1 MTTRSV
7 LTIASLCLTLGACS
21 DEPSEGAM
29 REAVTGLMSRLQR
42 DHMAAAAFLTG
53 GPRGGQ
59 VPPLPTF
66 TTFRKVGCVPADPKP
81 GHTCEFEV
89 AFDGKPAAKDRAR
102 FYKAPNGSLEAG
114 AAS

>member
-1 MTTRSV
+1 MTIRSAV
-7 LTIASLCLTLGACS
+7 TIASLCLALGACS
-21 DEPSEGAM
+21 DEPSEEAM
-29 REAVTGLMSRLQR
+29 REAVAGWMSRLLR

-66 TTFRKVGCVPADPKP
+66 TTFRKVGCVPADPKS

-89 AFDGKPAAKDRAR
+89 AFDGKRAAKDRAR
-102 FYKAPNGSLEAG
+102 FYKAPNGTLEAD
-114 AAS
+114 AAR

>member
-1 MTTRSV
+1 MTIRSA
-7 LTIASLCLTLGACS
+7 LTIASLCLALGACG

-29 REAVTGLMSRLQR
+29 REAVTGWMSRLQR

-59 VPPLPTF
+59 VPPMPTF
-66 TTFRKVGCVPADPKP
+66 TTFRKIGCVPADPKP

-89 AFDGKPAAKDRAR
+89 AFDGKAAAKDRAR
-102 FYKAPNGSLEAG
+102 FYKAPNGSLEAD
-114 AAS
+114 AAR